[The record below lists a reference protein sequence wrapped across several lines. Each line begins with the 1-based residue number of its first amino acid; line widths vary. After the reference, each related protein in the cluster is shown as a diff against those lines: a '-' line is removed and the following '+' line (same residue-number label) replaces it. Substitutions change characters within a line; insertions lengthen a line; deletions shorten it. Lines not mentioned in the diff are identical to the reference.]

1 MFTFAFD
8 PSARILTIT
17 GEGLWSLSTLTAFSA
32 EALARGGALRL
43 RHGQFAVLNDVRKM
57 PIQLPEVARGL
68 EILTAKSAAITTAPI
83 AVVVGSVL
91 SKIQVERVVNAPNTK
106 AFLTIEEAK
115 AWLALNWTVQA
126 AA

>member
-43 RHGQFAVLNDVRKM
+43 RHGQFAVLNVVRKM
-57 PIQLPEVARGL
+57 PIQLPEVERGL

-106 AFLTIEEAK
+106 AFLTIDEAK
-115 AWLALNWTVQA
+115 AWLALNWTAQA